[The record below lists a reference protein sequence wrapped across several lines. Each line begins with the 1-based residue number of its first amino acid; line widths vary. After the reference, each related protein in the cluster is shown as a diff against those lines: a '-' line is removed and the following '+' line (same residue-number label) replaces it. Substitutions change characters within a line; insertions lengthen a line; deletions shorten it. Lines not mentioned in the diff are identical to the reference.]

1 MSTDDIELA
10 RTGSS
15 TDPRRAAVARFVQ
28 RVIETRGQ
36 VGDADIAAVR
46 TAGYSDAEI
55 LAIVTIAVVVLLTN
69 YLNNVN
75 QTVVDVPAV
84 AGQRSD
90 VPGSEIYER
99 FLALHT
105 REGGLVMPNAWDG
118 LSAQLFADSGFEAI
132 ATSSVALAASLGRL
146 DGRHQV
152 TRDEHLAH
160 AGLLAGLTGLP
171 VNGDFEDGY
180 GDAPELRR
188 NVRVQSL
195 AVAATVGL

>member
-36 VGDADIAAVR
+36 VGDADIAGVR

-55 LAIVTIAVVVLLTN
+55 LAIVTIAVVFLLTN

-84 AGQRSD
+84 DGQ
-90 VPGSEIYER
+90 
-99 FLALHT
+99 
-105 REGGLVMPNAWDG
+105 
-118 LSAQLFADSGFEAI
+118 
-132 ATSSVALAASLGRL
+132 
-146 DGRHQV
+146 
-152 TRDEHLAH
+152 
-160 AGLLAGLTGLP
+160 
-171 VNGDFEDGY
+171 
-180 GDAPELRR
+180 
-188 NVRVQSL
+188 
-195 AVAATVGL
+195 AV